1 MKNARVRVR
10 VRVNAS
16 ASASASTSAF
26 LDRLTPSLRHFGEA
40 TRSFLQE
47 AVSVPGRL
55 KRSAEQHRE
64 LGRPSRNQYIS
75 IYISSNS
82 FPGWVDRQE
91 KPWRPATFC
100 KGHRGIVSFS
110 GKIFNTIEKV
120 TPHFAKVTRFLGPL
134 ATPAGPSRDLPG
146 SAVNNG
152 TGDPGPA
159 LPLAK

>member
-64 LGRPSRNQYIS
+64 LGRPSGIQYIS
-75 IYISSNS
+75 PNS
-82 FPGWVDRQE
+82 FPGRVVSQE
-91 KPWRPATFC
+91 KPWVAASFC
-100 KGHRGIVSFS
+100 GGHRGIVSFS

-120 TPHFAKVTRFLGPL
+120 TPHFAKVPCFLGPI
-134 ATPAGPSRDLPG
+134 ATRVGPCRHRTDKTRHFRHMRPHIPES
-146 SAVNNG
+146 V
-152 TGDPGPA
+152 
-159 LPLAK
+159 